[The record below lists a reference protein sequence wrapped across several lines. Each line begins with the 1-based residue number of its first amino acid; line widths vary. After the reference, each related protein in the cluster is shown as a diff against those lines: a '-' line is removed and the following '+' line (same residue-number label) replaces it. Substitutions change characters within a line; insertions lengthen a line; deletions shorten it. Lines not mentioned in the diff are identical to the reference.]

1 MMKNMSEI
9 LLQPVIFLG
18 KWIREKK
25 LYYGYDGTGTLC
37 YDGNLIIAKDTVVDF
52 ATYFNSFSVCKWKEY
67 TEIKNFKLRLKLIG
81 KGSISINNYALDGGT
96 VKKTELMT
104 AEFDCPADW
113 QSPYGD
119 KRAVNRR
126 TSDNSESEDEW
137 ISVSLPDVERGVIG
151 FSLRSYEGEVQ
162 LLEGGYY
169 ADDPADD
176 SLSVRNISLA
186 IAFTTYKREDYIKR
200 NIESILALNDDR
212 INIYIADNAGTL
224 ETDEHPSL
232 HIYDNINSGGAG
244 GFSRN
249 MLEII
254 KEKGR
259 FTHVILMDDDVTID
273 PRVFDRLIRL
283 LSLVKTEYADAFVGG
298 AMFRRDHEYFHVE
311 SGAKRKGLTVYPYGY
326 GLDMRRMDAV
336 LHTDTFHKEDYN
348 AWWLCCMPAKY
359 IDEDNLPL
367 PLFFQ
372 WDDIDYGIRN
382 KAPLILMNGIC
393 VWHDAFDT
401 KRTAMHTY
409 YSNRNPLIV
418 NCCHGEGASERR
430 VLKELK
436 KKVCTEICLY
446 RYEHAE
452 ALIQAMEDFLRGP
465 EWLCSLDPEEYN
477 KKILALNRQV
487 SYVADKVDFE
497 WYLVG
502 CGISDCDALH
512 AIVRVLTMN
521 GYLLKANREHT
532 LPLYAD
538 RSVQGY
544 RAKRLLFYEVNT
556 GTGYYAEKDIKKAF
570 LCMMRFHKLYFRMW
584 FRYPSVAKKY
594 RDSYAYM
601 TSKKM
606 WEKYLKLQGEYS
618 G

>member
-1 MMKNMSEI
+1 MKKMDYSV
-9 LLQPVIFLG
+9 LQPILFPIAG
-18 KWIREKK
+18 IGDSR
-25 LYYGYDGTGTLC
+25 LYYRYSGQGVRCFDEQLT
-37 YDGNLIIAKDTVVDF
+37 IAPETDVDLS
-52 ATYFNSFSVCKWKEY
+52 TYFNSFSVCKWREY
-67 TEIKNFKLRLKLIG
+67 TGIGQYSLLLKL
-81 KGSISINNYALDGGT
+81 KGPGCVKLYHYCLDGGT
-96 VKKTELMT
+96 VRQSLLSERQIAFSEWDELIL
-104 AEFDCPADW
+104 
-113 QSPYGD
+113 
-119 KRAVNRR
+119 K
-126 TSDNSESEDEW
+126 
-137 ISVSLPDVERGVIG
+137 LPEIEEGVIG
-151 FSLRSYEGEVQ
+151 FSICSKEDVLYMKEAAYCTDEMCEAEEV
-162 LLEGGYY
+162 
-169 ADDPADD
+169 
-176 SLSVRNISLA
+176 RLA
-186 IAFTTYKREDYIKR
+186 LAFTTYRREAYISE
-200 NIESILALNDDR
+200 NVNSILRLKDPG
-212 INIYIADNAGTL
+212 IHIFISDNASTL
-224 ETDEHPSL
+224 NLPDDPQVSVFR
-232 HIYDNINSGGAG
+232 NINSGGAG
-244 GFSRN
+244 GFSRG

-254 KEKGR
+254 RSRKS
-259 FTHVILMDDDVTID
+259 FSHVVLMDDDVTID
-273 PRVFDRLIRL
+273 PRVFDRLMRF
-283 LSLVKTEYADAFVGG
+283 LSYIKPEYKDAFVGG
-298 AMFRRDHEYFHVE
+298 AMFRRDHGYFHVE
-311 SGAKRKGLTVYPYGY
+311 SGAKRKGIVVYPYGY
-326 GLDMRRMDAV
+326 GLDMRRIDAM
-336 LHTDTFHKEDYN
+336 LHTDTFHDEEYN
-348 AWWLCCMPAKY
+348 AWWFCCIPISY
-359 IDEDNLPL
+359 IREDNLPL
-367 PLFFQ
+367 PVFFQ

-382 KAPLILMNGIC
+382 NAPLILMNGIC
-393 VWHDAFDT
+393 LWHDAFDT

-512 AIVRVLTMN
+512 ALVRILTMN

-556 GTGYYAEKDIKKAF
+556 GTGYYTEKDIKKAF
-570 LCMMRFHKLYFRMW
+570 LCMMKFHKLYFRMW